1 MSQPERTLVLVE
13 PDAVE
18 RGLTGEILSRIER
31 KGYQIVE
38 LSMLQA
44 SHQML
49 VEHYEEH
56 EGKDFF
62 EPLVN
67 FMAEGPVV
75 AAIVEGERV
84 IEGIRALAGIQIRRW
99 LSQEPSV
106 VTSAATG
113 AKAYRKT
120 LSTPRTRH
128 CRLSVRST
136 SGSANCN
143 TYSNRAPETTPVPS
157 LFLRKTPRYS
167 GALRAREWAGQP
179 GLGSAGHQWC
189 SAQEYP

>member
-1 MSQPERTLVLVE
+1 MNEVVMSQPERTLVLVK

-84 IEGIRALAGIQIRRW
+84 IEGIRALAGISDPTLAEPGTIRGDLGRDW
-99 LSQEPSV
+99 RSEEH
-106 VTSAATG
+106 TSELQSRFDLVCRLLLEKKKKNRGTEAE
-113 AKAYRKT
+113 
-120 LSTPRTRH
+120 LST
-128 CRLSVRST
+128 SST
-136 SGSANCN
+136 S
-143 TYSNRAPETTPVPS
+143 NRPTQT
-157 LFLRKTPRYS
+157 
-167 GALRAREWAGQP
+167 
-179 GLGSAGHQWC
+179 
-189 SAQEYP
+189 